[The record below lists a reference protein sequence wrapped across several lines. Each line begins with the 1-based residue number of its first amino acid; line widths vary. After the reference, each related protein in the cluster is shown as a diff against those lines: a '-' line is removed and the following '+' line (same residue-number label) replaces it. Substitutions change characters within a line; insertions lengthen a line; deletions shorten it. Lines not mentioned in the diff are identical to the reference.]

1 MLSLFRRIVCYV
13 IAMQMALTPLYGASA
28 IAPVVMVSDTV
39 AQGLLKGQVI
49 ALANLNIKLLELN
62 NAQTATNKKLDQ
74 ILAAIK
80 YIPDPKIKG
89 PFPTTDA
96 ILMEFSTSLYA
107 AYTGDYSIA
116 TAQMRGNTT
125 TGAFTDT
132 PRVGPTNPPSS
143 STNTSSPAD
152 YLSPTTDS
160 LTQTPTKAPN
170 ALGQANNAIGAFG
183 GKVQGFSRD
192 VQSIQNSLTSIRQCG
207 NINNLASCAQSAGN
221 ISGGIPK
228 ILGQFGLNP
237 NFLGPNFSK
246 TITDITT
253 TIGMVGSL
261 INTFSGGISG
271 EKIASIIQQTST
283 LLTAISVSKGAI
295 PLPPDLIAGLRGVN
309 GFLYNVTAL
318 FGPLANVST
327 TLGGSDVFTPLGL
340 AISKTGVPAALDAI
354 ASLGPRDTPKTGSL
368 STDTPLPGTS
378 NPPRALTPT
387 DMETI
392 LLGFLDCNRNVAK
405 TTAEC
410 AMMIGQNKRLI
421 QGHLKA
427 RCAAMAM
434 SQQVGPAAMFQEL
447 FTGTGNPERCDKTV
461 MYKGKKLCPSIFALQ
476 ATSNVEG
483 AVGSQLNVLIGLS
496 MYNLV
501 MTNVNTEQVILQNAC
516 ASMGDLLETVDASA
530 FTKRND

>member
-1 MLSLFRRIVCYV
+1 MLSLFRRTVCYV
-13 IAMQMALTPLYGASA
+13 IALQMALTPLYGASA
-28 IAPVVMVSDTV
+28 ALPVVPVADT
-39 AQGLLKGQVI
+39 AAHKLLTGQVI
-49 ALANLNIKLLELN
+49 ALSNLNIKLLELN
-62 NAQTATNKKLDQ
+62 NAQTATNETLTK
-74 ILAAIK
+74 ILGAIK
-80 YIPDPKIKG
+80 YQPQKG
-89 PFPTTDA
+89 TESAPTTDA
-96 ILMEFSTSLYA
+96 VLMEFSTSLYA
-107 AYTGDYSIA
+107 AYTGAYSIA
-116 TAQMRGNTT
+116 TAQMRDNTT
-125 TGAFTDT
+125 PGAFTDT
-132 PRVGPTNPPSS
+132 PRVGPTN
-143 STNTSSPAD
+143 PAD

-170 ALGQANNAIGAFG
+170 ALDKANNAMKGAM
-183 GKVQGFSRD
+183 GFAKKAQTFAASVNDMRR
-192 VQSIQNSLTSIRQCG
+192 SLEDIRGCG

-221 ISGGIPK
+221 IIGGIPK
-228 ILGQFGLNP
+228 TLGQFGLDP

-261 INTFSGGISG
+261 VNTFSGGISG

-283 LLTAISVSKGAI
+283 LLTAISLSKGAI
-295 PLPPDLIAGLRGVN
+295 PLPPDLIAGLRGVD

-327 TLGGSDVFTPLGL
+327 TLGGPDLTPLGL
-340 AISKTGVPAALDAI
+340 AISKTGVPDAI
-354 ASLGPRDTPKTGSL
+354 ASLSPRDTPQTGSL
-368 STDTPLPGTS
+368 STDTPLAGTS
-378 NPPRALTPT
+378 NPPQALTPT

-392 LLGFLDCNRNVAK
+392 LIGFLDCNRNVAK

-421 QGHLKA
+421 QGHLKI

-447 FTGTGNPERCDKTV
+447 FTGTGNPERCNKTV

-476 ATSNVEG
+476 ATSNREG

>member
-28 IAPVVMVSDTV
+28 ALPVVMVSDTK
-39 AQGLLKGQVI
+39 AQILLTSQVI

-62 NAQTATNKKLDQ
+62 NAQTATNETLTK
-74 ILAAIK
+74 ILGAIK

-89 PFPTTDA
+89 PVPTTDA

-116 TAQMRGNTT
+116 TAPMRDNT

-132 PRVGPTNPPSS
+132 PRVGPTNPTSS

-170 ALGQANNAIGAFG
+170 ALDKANNAMKGAMEFA
-183 GKVQGFSRD
+183 GKVQGFARD
-192 VQSIQNSLTSIRQCG
+192 VQGVQNSLTSMRQCG

-221 ISGGIPK
+221 IIGGIPK
-228 ILGQFGLNP
+228 ILGQLGLDM
-237 NFLGPNFSK
+237 NFLGANFSQ
-246 TITDITT
+246 TITGITT

-271 EKIASIIQQTST
+271 EKIASIIQQTSA
-283 LLTAISVSKGAI
+283 LLNATGLSKGAS
-295 PLPPDLIAGLRGVN
+295 PLPPELIAGLRGVN

-327 TLGGSDVFTPLGL
+327 TLGGSDAFTPLGS

-368 STDTPLPGTS
+368 STDTPLAGTS
-378 NPPRALTPT
+378 NPPQALTPT

-434 SQQVGPAAMFQEL
+434 NQQVGPAAMFQEL

-516 ASMGDLLETVDASA
+516 ASMGDLLESGAPVYRA
-530 FTKRND
+530 ND